1 MADLAELRRY
11 YFVMSDALNTRGGVS
26 PREYHNLAELIRQI
40 LGEIFINPVPEAV
53 LREVTEIV
61 STEIADHFMR
71 FLDNVQTGNR
81 FSSDD
86 DRDALL
92 EWLNEDI
99 QACIAQNDAPRYR
112 ALWVCWQFLR
122 TYRATS
128 EEEMYGVNATVARV
142 YVDALTGRL
151 SDSSD
156 TVDSMWMTLVNP

>member
-1 MADLAELRRY
+1 MAELRRS
-11 YFVMSDALNTRGGVS
+11 YFVVSAALNARGGVS
-26 PREYHNLAELIRQI
+26 PIEYHHLAELVEEI
-40 LGEIFINPVPEAV
+40 LGEMFINPVPEAV
-53 LREVTEIV
+53 MREVTEILR
-61 STEIADHFMR
+61 TEIADHFMR

-112 ALWVCWQFLR
+112 ALWVSWQFLR

-128 EEEMYGVNATVARV
+128 EEMYGVNATVARV
-142 YVDALTGRL
+142 YVDALTCRL

-156 TVDSMWMTLVNP
+156 VVDSMWTTLVDP